1 MPSLQTPEA
10 STGRKTSAQA
20 GYAKKLN
27 DLRYALRSLL
37 KQPGFAAVVVI
48 TLALGIGASTAI
60 FSVVNAV
67 LLRPLPFPNS
77 DRLQVIWGNFRA
89 LNIERLPAKAAEYD
103 DYAHQTQVFDSVA
116 AYSTRSFNMTGGSE
130 PERIRGAY
138 VSANLF
144 PMLEAQ
150 AAAGRVFTA
159 AEQQDRVV
167 VLSDAFWQRRFAGDR
182 NVINQT
188 ITLDNENYTVLGVMP
203 AKFQFP
209 HPSFV
214 SFARSSGGEPA
225 DVWLPLNYTPEQV
238 ASRRGPYF
246 LNVLGRLAPGVTLDQ
261 ARAHMN
267 GLGQRFERELSGYRG
282 PNGED
287 GAWRITV
294 TPLREEIVGGSRRAL
309 LVLLFAV
316 GLLLL
321 IACANV
327 ANLLLMRSAK
337 RHKELA
343 IRAALGASRWK
354 IVRQLLIEGLV
365 LATLAASLG
374 LVFVYWGVELLAA
387 LGPSIVPRAQE
398 VNIDGRVF
406 GFMAAAVALISV
418 GFSLIAAQPAA
429 KLDLQKSLKST
440 RQGRGPRSRQ
450 WSNALVVA
458 EVTLAVLLL
467 VGSGL
472 LVKSLLHLQRT
483 NPGMLTDELVSVEID
498 LSAATYQDSEHAS
511 DFYRRLVRQVES
523 LPGVQSASF
532 GTLQPLS
539 GSAGSDPFAIEGRKL
554 DPTNLTSAGWQLVGA
569 NYFKTLGIPLLKGRD
584 VVAQDM
590 EPGAPGVAVINERM
604 AARYWPN
611 EDPIGR
617 RITLGLPRPDN
628 PWITIVGIAKSVPHR
643 AVDSQPEPDWYTSR
657 LLSPQRRRYLFVR
670 SAQPT
675 STLAAAVRSEVAKID
690 PHQPLTSVKTMT
702 DVIGATTAPRR
713 FNALL
718 LGAFAAIALVLATLG
733 IYSVISYSI
742 TLQTQEIGIR
752 MALGAQRS
760 SILKMVLK
768 KGIVLAV
775 FGAVI
780 GLVAAFALTRWMS
793 SLLFGIS
800 ASDPWTYVLVLLIA
814 LGAALLACAIPA
826 RRATRVDPLIA
837 LRYE

>member
-1 MPSLQTPEA
+1 MYS
-10 STGRKTSAQA
+10 
-20 GYAKKLN
+20 

-77 DRLQVIWGNFRA
+77 DRLQVIWGNYRA

-103 DYAHQTQVFDSVA
+103 DYAQQTQVFDSVA
-116 AYSTRSFNMTGGSE
+116 AYSNNSFNMSGGSE

-138 VSANLF
+138 VSTSLF

-150 AAAGRVFTA
+150 AAAGRLFTA

-167 VLSDAFWQRRFAGDR
+167 VLSDSFWQRRFAGDR

-203 AKFQFP
+203 ATFQFP
-209 HPSFV
+209 HPSFT
-214 SFARSSGGEPA
+214 SFAGGEPA
-225 DVWLPLNYTPEQV
+225 DVWLPLNYTRDQV
-238 ASRRGPYF
+238 TNRRGPYF
-246 LNVLGRLAPGVTLDQ
+246 LRVLGRLAPGVTLDQ
-261 ARAHMN
+261 ARSHMN
-267 GLGQRFERELSGYRG
+267 GLGQRFERELRGYRG

-287 GAWRITV
+287 GGWHITV
-294 TPLREEIVGGSRRAL
+294 TPLQEEIVGSSRRAL

-365 LATLAASLG
+365 LATLAAALG
-374 LVFVYWGVELLAA
+374 LVFVNWGVELLAA
-387 LGPSIVPRAQE
+387 LGPSILPRAQE

-406 GFMAAAVALISV
+406 GFMFAAVALVSI
-418 GFSLIAAQPAA
+418 GFSLIAARPAA
-429 KLDLQKSLKST
+429 KLDLQESLKST
-440 RQGRGPRSRQ
+440 RQSGGPRPRQ

-458 EVTLAVLLL
+458 EVSLAVLLL

-472 LVKSLLHLQRT
+472 LVKSLLQLQRT
-483 NPGMLTDELVSVEID
+483 NPGIIAGELVSVEID
-498 LSAATYQDSEHAS
+498 LSASTYQDSERAS

-523 LPGVQSASF
+523 LPGVQSVSF
-532 GTLQPLS
+532 GTQQPLS

-554 DPTNLTSAGWQLVGA
+554 DPTNLTAAGWQLVGA
-569 NYFKTLGIPLLKGRD
+569 SYFKTLGIPLIKGRE
-584 VVAQDM
+584 VTAEDM

-628 PWITIVGIAKSVPHR
+628 PWITIVGIAKDVPHR
-643 AVDSQPEPDWYTSR
+643 ALGSKPEPDWYTSR
-657 LLSPQRRRYLFVR
+657 LVSPQRRRYLFVR

-675 STLAAAVRSEVAKID
+675 SLLAAAVRSEVANID
-690 PHQPLTSVKTMT
+690 RYQPLTSVKTMT

-713 FNALL
+713 FNAVL

-760 SILKMVLK
+760 SILRMVLK
-768 KGIVLAV
+768 KGIVLTV
-775 FGAVI
+775 FGAAI
-780 GLVAAFALTRWMS
+780 GLAAAFALTRWMS

-800 ASDPWTYVLVLLIA
+800 PSDPVTYTLVLLIA